1 MEIPDIRY
9 ARSGDVSIAYQVF
22 GDGPDHVLIRLWAG
36 DLSSMW
42 EQPLLARYFT
52 RMADFSRVMIFDK
65 RGMGMSDRAREVP
78 TLEARMDD
86 VRAVMDAAGSECAM
100 LSGGGEGA
108 RMTALFAATYPERVS
123 AVAFVN
129 PSARGLWSP
138 DYPWAHT
145 EAEWRRLLRDV
156 TDGWGTQEF
165 SDRLLREQAPSVAD
179 DESFRAWWVTYLRR
193 SLSPGAAVAFYR
205 MMMES
210 DVSDVLPLVRAPAL
224 VFHRDDERG
233 PAEYFA
239 DRIPHSH
246 RIELPGLRDDH
257 QWVRP
262 ESVEIVFRETEKL
275 ISKVGHSSDPETVL
289 ATVLFTDI
297 VGSTERAVE
306 LGDSRWSELLRE
318 HHALVRRELARF
330 RGREID
336 TAGDGFFASFDG
348 PARAIRCACAIRDGV
363 RTFGLELRS
372 GLHTGECELVEDK
385 PAGVAI
391 NTGARVAA
399 KAAPGEVLVSRTVKD
414 LVAGSGIEF
423 EERGTH
429 ELKGLAGEWQ
439 LYAVSSAK

>member
-1 MEIPDIRY
+1 VEIPDIRY

-86 VRAVMDAAGSECAM
+86 VRAVMDAAGSESAM

-156 TDGWGTQEF
+156 ADGWGTQEF
-165 SDRLLREQAPSVAD
+165 SDRLLHEQAPSVAD

-224 VFHRDDERG
+224 VFHRDDECG

-275 ISKVGHSSDPETVL
+275 IAKVGHASDPERVL

-363 RTFGLELRS
+363 RTLGLELRS
-372 GLHTGECELVEDK
+372 GLHTGECELVGDK

-439 LYAVSSAK
+439 LYAVSSAN

>member
-138 DYPWAHT
+138 DYPWART
-145 EAEWRRLLRDV
+145 ETEWRRLLRDV
-156 TDGWGTQEF
+156 ADGWGTQEF
-165 SDRLLREQAPSVAD
+165 SHRLLHEQAPSVAD

-233 PAEYFA
+233 AAAYFA
-239 DRIPHSH
+239 DRIPHSR

-275 ISKVGHSSDPETVL
+275 IAAVGHASVPDRVL
-289 ATVLFTDI
+289 TTVLFTDI
-297 VGSTERAVE
+297 VGSTGRAAE
-306 LGDSRWSELLRE
+306 LGDSRWSDLLRE
-318 HHALVRRELARF
+318 HHTLVRRELTRF

-336 TAGDGFFASFDG
+336 TVGDGFFASFDG
-348 PARAIRCACAIRDGV
+348 PARAIRCACALRDNV
-363 RTFGLELRS
+363 RTLGLELRS
-372 GLHTGECELVEDK
+372 GLHTGECELVGDK
-385 PAGVAI
+385 PTGVAI

-429 ELKGLAGEWQ
+429 QLKGLAGEWQ
-439 LYAVSSAK
+439 LYGVSSAK

>member
-1 MEIPDIRY
+1 VEIPDIRY

-22 GDGPDHVLIRLWAG
+22 GEGPDHVLIRLWAG

-42 EQPLLARYFT
+42 EQPLLARYFM
-52 RMADFSRVMIFDK
+52 RMAEFSRVMIFDK

-86 VRAVMDAAGSECAM
+86 VRAVMDAAGSERAM

-138 DYPWAHT
+138 GYPWAQT
-145 EAEWRRLLRDV
+145 ETEWRRLLREV
-156 TDGWGTQEF
+156 ADGWGTQEF

-179 DESFRAWWVTYLRR
+179 DEGFRAWWVTYLRR

-210 DVSDVLPLVRAPAL
+210 DVSDVLPLVRAQAL
-224 VFHRDDERG
+224 VFHRDDQRG

-239 DRIPHSH
+239 SRIPHSH

-262 ESVEIVFRETEKL
+262 ESVEIVFRETERL
-275 ISKVGHSSDPETVL
+275 IRTVGHAPHPDRVL

-297 VGSTERAVE
+297 VGSTQRAVE
-306 LGDSRWSELLRE
+306 LGDSKWSDLLTG
-318 HHALVRRELARF
+318 HNSLVRRELARF
-330 RGREID
+330 RGRELD
-336 TAGDGFFASFDG
+336 TAGDGFLASFDG
-348 PARAIRCACAIRDGV
+348 PARAILCACAVRDAV
-363 RTFGLELRS
+363 RTLGLELRS
-372 GLHTGECELVEDK
+372 GLHTGECELVGDK
-385 PAGVAI
+385 LAGIAI

-429 ELKGLAGEWQ
+429 ELKGLTGEWQ
-439 LYAVSSAK
+439 LYAVSSAE

>member
-22 GDGPDHVLIRLWAG
+22 GEGPDHVLIRLWAG

-123 AVAFVN
+123 AVALVN

-145 EAEWRRLLRDV
+145 ETEWRRLLRGV
-156 TDGWGTQEF
+156 ADGWGTQEF
-165 SDRLLREQAPSVAD
+165 SDRLLHEQAPSVAD

-233 PAEYFA
+233 AAEYFA
-239 DRIPHSH
+239 DRIPQSR

-275 ISKVGHSSDPETVL
+275 IAKVGHASDPERVL

-306 LGDSRWSELLRE
+306 LGDSRWSDLLRE
-318 HHALVRRELARF
+318 HHTLVRRELARF

-348 PARAIRCACAIRDGV
+348 PARAIRCACAIRNAV
-363 RTFGLELRS
+363 RTLGIELRS
-372 GLHTGECELVEDK
+372 GLHTGECELVGDK
-385 PAGVAI
+385 PTGVAI

-429 ELKGLAGEWQ
+429 QLKGLAGEWQ
-439 LYAVSSAK
+439 LYGVSSAK

>member
-1 MEIPDIRY
+1 VEIPDIRY

-86 VRAVMDAAGSECAM
+86 VRAVMDAAGSESAM

-156 TDGWGTQEF
+156 ADGWGTQEF
-165 SDRLLREQAPSVAD
+165 SDRLLHEQAPSVAD

-275 ISKVGHSSDPETVL
+275 IAKVGHASDPERVL

-363 RTFGLELRS
+363 RTLGLELRS
-372 GLHTGECELVEDK
+372 GLHTGECELVGDK

-423 EERGTH
+423 EERGAH